1 MAPPTLVREF
11 PAMKPQM
18 IFRPMSYEEFQNTWS
33 EPVDAIHRVIIG
45 LTEDIAM
52 FQAMNFHKRHTA
64 AGEEFLSSLMYYSQ
78 VLVLD
83 SLVKIE
89 SRLRVYAPTSA
100 LPSNKTIQSFCSRLS
115 DAQDAFGRFTAI
127 TSEVLSEAS
136 WTFIWKTPSAGEKVP
151 TASPYQLLYQLIC
164 IHKISSAP
172 TDHITRVL
180 ASLEKQEYLSLPDLP
195 PGIERVTFDKCGRPT
210 MLFVAATPD
219 RSRIFFGA
227 NETSWGRLTALSAIT
242 RMARDTRVQQYIP
255 RAMKAFQALRRK
267 EEEAL
272 VELRRNPS
280 TRTLSEKELK
290 YRSRLGAMERMRLDE
305 SFLGGGNE
313 MGIALRPPKWSFNQG
328 CYLCQGMMGY
338 QSPNPP
344 VTEKQRKSY
353 ILQFKE
359 LRGEYAH
366 SCAEG
371 EARLQSLGLE

>member
-11 PAMKPQM
+11 PAMEPQM
-18 IFRPMSYEEFQNTWS
+18 IFRPMSYEEFQSTWS
-33 EPVDAIHRVIIG
+33 EPVDAIRRTIIG

-52 FQAMNFHKRHTA
+52 FQAMGLHKRHTA
-64 AGEEFLSSLMYYSQ
+64 AGEEFLQSVTYYSQ
-78 VLVLD
+78 ALVLA
-83 SLVKIE
+83 SLVKIKD
-89 SRLRVYAPTSA
+89 RLRAYAPTSA
-100 LPSNKTIQSFCSRLS
+100 LPGNEAIKSIGSKLT
-115 DAQDAFGRFTAI
+115 DAQVAFNRFSAVKEDVLATAGWNF
-127 TSEVLSEAS
+127 V
-136 WTFIWKTPSAGEKVP
+136 WKTPKTGDKVP
-151 TASPYQLLYQLIC
+151 TASPYQLLYELIC
-164 IHKISSAP
+164 INKLSSAP

-227 NETSWGRLTALSAIT
+227 NETSWGTLTALSAIT

-280 TRTLSEKELK
+280 TRTLSDKELK
-290 YRSRLGAMERMRLDE
+290 YRSRLGAIERMRLDE

-353 ILQFKE
+353 ILQFK
-359 LRGEYAH
+359 
-366 SCAEG
+366 
-371 EARLQSLGLE
+371 